1 LMMPSKK
8 PRFPEGNRPGSTGR
22 KAEVKGRWLACL
34 RGESSLLDTVIQER
48 SPSSVEGAAL
58 EMP

>member
-1 LMMPSKK
+1 MA
-8 PRFPEGNRPGSTGR
+8 STDG
-22 KAEVKGRWLACL
+22 
-34 RGESSLLDTVIQER
+34 